1 MKDWKTTTA
10 GVLTILAGFIGF
22 VALPYLHGQPPNI
35 TGFITTVTGGMAGI
49 CARDSTKAAN

>member
-10 GVLTILAGFIGF
+10 GVLTIVGGFIGF

-35 TGFITTVTGGMAGI
+35 TGFVATLGPGITGVLAS
-49 CARDSTKAAN
+49 DSTTAAK